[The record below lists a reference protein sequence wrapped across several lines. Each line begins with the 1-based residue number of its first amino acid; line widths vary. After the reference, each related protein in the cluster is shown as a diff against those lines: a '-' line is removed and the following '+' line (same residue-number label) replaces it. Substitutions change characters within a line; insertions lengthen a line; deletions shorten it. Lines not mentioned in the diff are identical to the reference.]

1 MSIPPFFNRGTGST
15 ATSAGKARLSSRD
28 PDRAVRE
35 TDLDAAAARVSA
47 VSKNY
52 LHDRFAGLLARPSPA
67 GEGST
72 LRPPWVNIGTHHRT
86 YVIDSLAERF
96 MAGGQGAKKKKQV
109 LSLGAGSDSR
119 FWRLREGYCTTG
131 EAWPVGRWVETDL
144 QMTVSQ
150 KIRTVLATDS
160 LRDLCGTQL
169 AVSPGPKMPV
179 AAPAPCIDLPSDPTD
194 LYADNYCLLAADLR
208 RPAELINKLQSAPPD
223 GTSKDPLLD
232 PAAPTLII
240 AELLFL
246 YLSPSHTAACLAA
259 LTAFFKGP
267 LMIITYEALDLGDSF
282 SRMMVQNLAGRG
294 LSLAGFESNGS
305 VASQIGRLEEHGF
318 TEIVSTDMKSL
329 RVGVAPAEQGRSG
342 EEWKTRWEP
351 ELERIRRL
359 EFLDEVE
366 ELELILMHYAVS
378 WGIRHPGSPARSTVG
393 FYLPPF

>member
-1 MSIPPFFNRGTGST
+1 MSIPPFFNRGTGTTST
-15 ATSAGKARLSSRD
+15 LTGKGRLSSRD

-47 VSKNY
+47 ISKNY
-52 LHDRFAGLLARPSPA
+52 LHDRFAGLLTRPSHA

-86 YVIDSLAERF
+86 YVIDSLTERF
-96 MAGGQGAKKKKQV
+96 MVGGQGAKKKQV

-119 FWRLREGYCTTG
+119 FWRLRERYCTTG

-144 QMTVSQ
+144 QMTVGQ
-150 KIRTVLATDS
+150 KIRSVLANDS
-160 LRDLCGTQL
+160 LRALCGPQL
-169 AVSPGPKMPV
+169 AVSPGPELPV
-179 AAPAPCIDLPSDPTD
+179 GAPAPYIDLPSDPTD
-194 LYADNYCLLAADLR
+194 LYADNYCLLSADLR
-208 RPAELINKLQSAPPD
+208 RPAELIDKLQSVPPT
-223 GTSKDPLLD
+223 GSSKDPLLD

-294 LSLAGFESNGS
+294 LSLAGFECNRS
-305 VASQIGRLEEHGF
+305 VASQIARLEEHGF

-329 RVGVAPAEQGRSG
+329 RVGVATAEEGRG
-342 EEWKTRWEP
+342 EEWKTRWEG

-366 ELELILMHYAVS
+366 ELELILQHYAVS
-378 WGIRHPGSPARSTVG
+378 WATRNPHSPARSTVG
-393 FYLPPF
+393 FYLPTF